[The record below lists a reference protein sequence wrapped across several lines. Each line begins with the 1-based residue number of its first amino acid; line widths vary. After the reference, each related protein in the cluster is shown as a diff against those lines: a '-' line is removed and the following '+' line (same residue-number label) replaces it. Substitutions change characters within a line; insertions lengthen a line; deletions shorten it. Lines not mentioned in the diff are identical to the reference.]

1 VTRQVRVGLI
11 GCGLIAQVQ
20 HLPNLRSLP
29 ALFEVV
35 AIADRDQR
43 RARQCAKRF
52 AVGKVHDD
60 GDALLD
66 EDIEAVIIATSGDH
80 AQLVA
85 AAARKSLAV
94 LVEKPLCLDLATAGS
109 LVRTLGP
116 SHRRVMLGYMR
127 RYDETFRGVEN
138 FAHAGSGPLL
148 VRTRTAETAAGAY
161 LKALPIDEELKAD
174 EDPLRTAGDEYS
186 HLGTRIG
193 GTARQ
198 ARLYKNIVLDS
209 LVHELNMVQAL
220 LGKAESAVFA
230 DLSGSGA
237 SAVLRCE
244 QGLAQLAWV
253 ATPGSARYAQEVE
266 VLGAGGRALVRF
278 DSPYLPGTAGRLTVE
293 GGGPGVSE
301 AWEKNAGPDVV
312 GAFYRELLA
321 FHLMVTRDEA
331 PRTNLLEAVTDIAAC
346 EALGRAAVA
355 GREVVLD
362 DVAAGGPADG
372 LARKDAGLQ
381 REDTHTGMSVR
392 ERKWH
397 EHQAP
402 E

>member
-1 VTRQVRVGLI
+1 VTSQVRVGLI

-43 RARQCAKRF
+43 RVRQCADRF
-52 AVGKVHDD
+52 AVSKVHDD
-60 GDALLD
+60 GAALLD
-66 EDIEAVIIATSGDH
+66 EDIEAVIVATSGDH
-80 AQLVA
+80 AHLVA
-85 AAARKSLAV
+85 AAAHKGLAV
-94 LVEKPLCLDLATAGS
+94 LVEKPLCLDLATAVS

-127 RYDETFRGVEN
+127 RYDEAFRGVQA
-138 FAHAGSGPLL
+138 FAQAGSGPLL
-148 VRTRTAETAAGAY
+148 VRTRTAETAASAY

-174 EDPLRTAGDEYS
+174 EDPLRTAADDYS
-186 HLGTRIG
+186 LLETRIG
-193 GTARQ
+193 GTAWQ

-220 LGKAESAVFA
+220 VGKAESAVFA

-244 QGLAQLAWV
+244 QGWAQLAWV

-266 VLGAGGRALVRF
+266 VLAADGRALARF

-293 GGGPGVSE
+293 GGGPGLSE
-301 AWEKNAGPDVV
+301 AWEKNSGPDVV
-312 GAFYRELLA
+312 GAFNRELEE
-321 FHLMVTRDEA
+321 FHRMVTRDEA
-331 PRTNLLEAVTDIAAC
+331 PRTTLLEAVSDIATC

-355 GREVVLD
+355 GREVALD
-362 DVAAGGPADG
+362 DVATDG
-372 LARKDAGLQ
+372 LADGVARKRTGWQ
-381 REDTHTGMSVR
+381 GEDTRTGMSVR

-397 EHQAP
+397 EHEAP

>member
-20 HLPNLRSLP
+20 HLPNLRALP

-43 RARQCAKRF
+43 RARQCAERF
-52 AVGKVHDD
+52 RVRTVHDD
-60 GDALLD
+60 GGALLD

-80 AQLVA
+80 ADLVA
-85 AAARKSLAV
+85 AAVRKGLAV

-109 LVRTLGP
+109 LVRTVDT
-116 SHRRVMLGYMR
+116 SHERVMLGYMR
-127 RYDETFRGVEN
+127 RYDEAFRGVED
-138 FAHAGSGPLL
+138 FASAGSGPLL
-148 VRTRTAETAAGAY
+148 VRTRTAETAASAY
-161 LKALPIDEELKAD
+161 LMALPIDEDLKAD
-174 EDPLRTAGDEYS
+174 EDPSRTAGEAYS
-186 HLGTRIG
+186 QLERRIG
-193 GTARQ
+193 GTAWQ

-220 LGKAESAVFA
+220 VGQAKSAVFA
-230 DLSGSGA
+230 ELSEAGA

-244 QGLAQLAWV
+244 LGLAQLAWV
-253 ATPGSARYAQEVE
+253 ATPGSARYAQEVD
-266 VLGAGGRALVRF
+266 VLAAGGRALVRF
-278 DSPYLPGTAGRLTVE
+278 DSPYLPGTAGRLTIE
-293 GGGPGVSE
+293 EGGPGLTE
-301 AWEKNAGPDVV
+301 AWEKKVGPDVV
-312 GAFYRELLA
+312 GAFYRELKA
-321 FHLMVTRDEA
+321 FHRMVTRDEA
-331 PRTNLLEAVTDIAAC
+331 PRTTLAEAVADIATC

-355 GREVVLD
+355 GREVALD
-362 DVAAGGPADG
+362 DVATVGSVDG
-372 LARKDAGLQ
+372 SVRGDAPVQ
-381 REDTHTGMSVR
+381 RENTGAGPSLR